1 MGMLPLSGRPP
12 TMRMRSMPCPRPAAN
27 RRIIGLILG
36 VVRDKSGGIVSRTG
50 DPGPAFGLC
59 FATLE
64 IFPERSLEPLGARG
78 VALAAAGWPALLIRL
93 SAGHALRIGRAGA
106 FIKSEP
112 DGSTS
117 AQ

>member
-36 VVRDKSGGIVSRTG
+36 VVRDKSGGIVSHAG
-50 DPGPAFGLC
+50 DPGPAFGLRL
-59 FATLE
+59 APLE
-64 IFPERSLEPLGARG
+64 IFPERGPQTLGARRVG
-78 VALAAAGWPALLIRL
+78 LVAAGWPALLTLRC
-93 SAGHALRIGRAGA
+93 AGHALRIGRAGA
-106 FIKSEP
+106 FLKSEP